1 MDKKQ
6 VIIWGKGFGMEGQD
20 TLIFK
25 NCINVQTSAE
35 HGGSIHFQYHGVK
48 TGVISQAIFKV
59 SDIAGWAF
67 GAMKAEEK

>member
-6 VIIWGKGFGMEGQD
+6 VIIWGKGFGMED

-25 NCINVQTSAE
+25 NCTNVQTSAE

-48 TGVISQAIFKV
+48 TKVISQAIFKI
-59 SDIAGWAF
+59 SDIAGWAV
-67 GAMKAEEK
+67 GDIVSEEK